1 MIRLRPLPYQPL
13 LAQRPLQQIDLLV
26 IHCTELPDL
35 ATAREYGERLLY
47 PVSQDQQNAVDDDP
61 IDQRGTGNSGHYYID
76 RDGSTEQWVDHE
88 RIAHH
93 VRGFNPRSI
102 GIELVNRGRYPD
114 WYHSERQQMTE
125 TYPGQQISALL
136 WLINQLQ
143 QSLPALRWI
152 AAHADL
158 DLEFIAATNDATI
171 QVHSKLDPGPLFPWP
186 LVMSRCQ
193 LQRLKP

>member
-35 ATAREYGERLLY
+35 PTAREYGERVLY
-47 PVSQDQQNAVDDDP
+47 PVSPGQESAVDVGP
-61 IDQRGTGNSGHYYID
+61 GELRGTGNSGHYYID
-76 RDGSTEQWVDHE
+76 RDGTTEQWVDDD
-88 RIAHH
+88 RVAHH
-93 VRGFNPRSI
+93 VVGFNPRSI

-152 AAHADL
+152 AGHADL
-158 DLEFIAATNDATI
+158 DLGLIAASNDAAI
-171 QVHSKLDPGPLFPWP
+171 QVRRKLDPGPLFPWQHV
-186 LVMSRCQ
+186 LSRCQ